1 MQHRSPGAVYYRPK
15 KDSAMDFKSLDQLL
29 KNVAGLPIAQK
40 IKEHQQLLQ
49 AWQQAV
55 GPAIAKVT
63 RPIAIDRDI
72 LSIATASAVL
82 AQDLT
87 FKRRQILVKLNP
99 HLTTPV
105 RDIRFSAQKWTEAQT
120 SNGRSPLTEPQTL
133 LSQHPSRIDP
143 PTEQIISAQNTP
155 TATPQQA
162 FQAWATRIQN
172 QSKNWPL
179 CPQCQCPTPPGEL
192 EHWKVCGICAVKQMK
207 P

>member
-1 MQHRSPGAVYYRPK
+1 
-15 KDSAMDFKSLDQLL
+15 MDLKSLDQLL

-55 GPAIAKVT
+55 GPAISLVT
-63 RPIAIDRDI
+63 RPIAIDRDT
-72 LSIATASAVL
+72 LYIATASAVL

-120 SNGRSPLTEPQTL
+120 SNGRSPLTEPPTL
-133 LSQHPSRIDP
+133 LSQHPSRIHS
-143 PTEQIISAQNTP
+143 PTEQIISDQNTS

-179 CPQCQCPTPPGEL
+179 CPQCQCPTPQGEI
-192 EHWKVCGICAVKQMK
+192 ERWTVCGICVLKQMK

>member
-1 MQHRSPGAVYYRPK
+1 
-15 KDSAMDFKSLDQLL
+15 MDFKSLDQLL

-63 RPIAIDRDI
+63 RPLAIDRDI

-87 FKRRQILVKLNP
+87 FKRQQILVKLNP
-99 HLTTPV
+99 HLPTPV

-120 SNGRSPLTEPQTL
+120 SNGRSGSAPLSRTPLTQPQTL

-143 PTEQIISAQNTP
+143 PTEQIISAQNPP

-162 FQAWATRIQN
+162 FQVWATRIQN

-192 EHWKVCGICAVKQMK
+192 ERWTVCGICAVKQMK

>member
-1 MQHRSPGAVYYRPK
+1 M
-15 KDSAMDFKSLDQLL
+15 KSLDQILE
-29 KNVAGLPIAQK
+29 NVAGLPLAQK

-63 RPIAIDRDI
+63 RPLAIDRDI

-99 HLTTPV
+99 LLPTPV
-105 RDIRFSAQKWTEAQT
+105 RDLRFSTQKWTETPT
-120 SNGRSPLTEPQTL
+120 SNGRKCSAPLSRSPLTEAQTL
-133 LSQHPSRIDP
+133 LPQHPSRIDV
-143 PTEQIISAQNTP
+143 PTKQIISTQNTS
-155 TATPQQA
+155 TISPQQA

-179 CPQCQCPTPPGEL
+179 CPQCQSPTPPGEL
-192 EHWKVCGICAVKQMK
+192 ERWQVCGICAVKRMK